1 MKNNDGKG
9 LYEIGE
15 PYTMPCSCTG
25 KAEIVGYSHYVNPEC
40 ELCNKFHPDSKG
52 YNYKRWEDRPRNK

>member
-15 PYTMPCSCTG
+15 LHTMPCGCIG
-25 KAEIVGYSHYVNPEC
+25 KAEIAGYSHYVNPEC
-40 ELCNKFHPDSKG
+40 KFCNKFHPGLKG
-52 YNYKRWEDRPRNK
+52 YNYKRWEDRPTN